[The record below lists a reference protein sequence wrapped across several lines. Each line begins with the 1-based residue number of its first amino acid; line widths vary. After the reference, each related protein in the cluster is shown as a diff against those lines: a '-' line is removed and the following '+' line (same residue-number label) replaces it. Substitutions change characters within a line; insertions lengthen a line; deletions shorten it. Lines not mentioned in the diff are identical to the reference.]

1 MKIELSESMAIELR
15 GLLNTAGKDL
25 MEIGRRP
32 HTGWAYHEWKSEEL
46 LRFGRIIDK
55 KIKELRE

>member
-25 MEIGRRP
+25 MEIGQRP
-32 HTGWAYHEWKSEEL
+32 HWGWKYHEWKAEEL
-46 LRFGRIIDK
+46 LRFGSIIDK
-55 KIKELRE
+55 KIKKMRE

>member
-25 MEIGRRP
+25 MEIGQRP
-32 HTGWAYHEWKSEEL
+32 HAGWAYHERKAEEL

-55 KIKELRE
+55 KIKEMRE

>member
-25 MEIGRRP
+25 MKIGQRP
-32 HTGWAYHEWKSEEL
+32 HTGWAYHEWKAEEL

-55 KIKELRE
+55 KIKKMRE